1 MKKKAIALRYSAEK
15 ENAPRLLAKGID
27 RNAENIIKI
36 AELHNIPIQKDEDLV
51 ELLSKVELDNE
62 VPDNLYKTVAELF
75 SFIYKM
81 SKEELKD

>member
-27 RNAENIIKI
+27 RSAENIIKI

-75 SFIYKM
+75 SFLYKM